1 MVNRRIRLLGPPVV
15 EQDGHDVAGPTGHKA
30 WGVLAH
36 VALADRPP
44 ARTRTAAMLFPDARD
59 ARRALRWNLT
69 ELRPLLGDTGE
80 LGGDPLRLV
89 LGADDELD
97 VALVLAGTWPDPAH
111 LGGLGGQ
118 LLEGLDFDGA
128 PAFAAWLDRERHHL
142 HAVTGALLGE
152 MAVDAAAR
160 ADQTR
165 AADLALRGLQ
175 LDPFDVERHVLLVE
189 ALVAGGDV
197 GAARRH
203 VEKCTQLFRD
213 ELGASLPDPIGAA
226 LAGSDTSRSSVE
238 VPASASAA
246 AALEAGRAAVA
257 AGAVAHGLTRLQEAV
272 ALTPVGDALGRARA
286 LVELGSALI
295 HTGGDRSLAAAR
307 YLQEGHLC
315 AERAGAADPAAH
327 AARELGFLH
336 VQVGRSERAE
346 VWLDRAEA
354 WTDDPRER
362 SRVLGIRGMS
372 RSDTGR
378 YADALACC
386 EASIDLAERCGHQR
400 SAAWSRSMIGRV
412 HLLRGDLTAA
422 MAVLDRASDD
432 VARERWT
439 AFGPWVDALWS
450 EVAWQAGRKD
460 AARHRLEAA
469 YALAGTLGDHCW
481 LAMTA
486 RGLARAR
493 ADDGDLPGALA
504 WAEDS
509 VGRPPWYLW
518 VHGYALR
525 TAVDVAEAAGDPRAD
540 AWQQELARTTGQ
552 AQLRFGPADP
562 TTRSRP

>member
-1 MVNRRIRLLGPPVV
+1 MVNRRIRLLGHPAV
-15 EQDGHDVAGPTGHKA
+15 EQDGHDVAGPAGNKA

-36 VALADRPP
+36 VVLADRPP

-59 ARRALRWNLT
+59 PRRALRWNLT
-69 ELRPLLGDTGE
+69 ELRQLLGDTGD

-89 LGADDELD
+89 LGTDDELD
-97 VALVLAGTWPDPAH
+97 VSLVLDGTWPDPAH
-111 LGGLGGQ
+111 LGGLGGE
-118 LLEGLDFDGA
+118 LLEGLDFDDT
-128 PAFAAWLDRERHHL
+128 PDFAAWLDRERHHL
-142 HAVTGALLGE
+142 RAATGALLGE

-160 ADQTR
+160 SDHTR
-165 AADLALRGLQ
+165 AADLALRGLE
-175 LDPFDVERHVLLVE
+175 LDPFEVDRHVLLVE

-197 GAARRH
+197 GSARRH
-203 VEKCTQLFRD
+203 VARCTELFLD
-213 ELGASLPDPIGAA
+213 ELGAPLPEPIGAA
-226 LAGSDTSRSSVE
+226 LAGADTSRSSTE
-238 VPASASAA
+238 VPAAASAA

-257 AGAVAHGLTRLQEAV
+257 AGAVAHGLSRLTEAV
-272 ALTPVGDALGRARA
+272 ALTPAGDALGRARA
-286 LVELGSALI
+286 LVELGSALV
-295 HTGGDRSLAAAR
+295 HAGGDRSLAAAR

-315 AERAGAADPAAH
+315 AERAGAAGVAAH
-327 AARELGFLH
+327 AARELGFVH
-336 VQVGRSERAE
+336 VQVGRSERAD

-378 YADALACC
+378 FTDALARC
-386 EASIDLAERCGHQR
+386 EASVALAEACGHQR

-412 HLLRGDLTAA
+412 HFLQGDLDTA
-422 MAVLDRASDD
+422 MTVLDRASDD

-439 AFGPWVDALWS
+439 AFAPWVDALWS
-450 EVAWQAGRKD
+450 EVAWQTGRRE
-460 AARHRLEAA
+460 AARRRLEAA

-493 ADDGDLPGALA
+493 ADAGDLPGALA

-509 VGRPPWYLW
+509 VARPPWYLW

-525 TAVDVAEAAGDPRAD
+525 TAVDVAEAAGDPRVD
-540 AWQQELARTTGQ
+540 AWRQELARTVGR
-552 AQLRFGPADP
+552 ARLSFGSADP
-562 TTRSRP
+562 ATRSRP